1 MIVHILH
8 HGLVLCGEKLGPGH
22 KWTHLDD
29 VEHVT
34 CERCARVIED
44 INDKLE
50 ELREENLAELEASK
64 RPKLSVKNITAL
76 KDCERKWGMKNFKRG
91 PVYTGDVAGRK
102 AHEKLAEAAV
112 LAHRAGWD
120 EKKFQ
125 DEAFGYF
132 DAAKEGKD
140 DDSDRN
146 ESDS

>member
-8 HGLVLCGEKLGPGH
+8 HGLVLCGESLGPNH
-22 KWTHLDD
+22 KWTRFDD

-34 CERCARVIED
+34 CERCARIIQEMD
-44 INDKLE
+44 TTSL
-50 ELREENLAELEASK
+50 L
-64 RPKLSVKNITAL
+64 KLSEKNIAVL
-76 KDCERKWGMKNFKRG
+76 KSCARKWGMKNFKRG

-140 DDSDRN
+140 DDSNRN